1 MFSWSITW
9 TSGVSVPI
17 SVVVFRLSLWLYL
30 TFVCVSSIVKV
41 KVDKPC
47 RLANAAVLPFAD
59 PVLGSRSCDPIDGK
73 LGQGPMA
80 EGGGVSVACRDAPG

>member
-1 MFSWSITW
+1 MFSWSLTW
-9 TSGVSVPI
+9 TSGVSGPI
-17 SVVVFRLSLWLYL
+17 SAVVFRLSLWLYL

-47 RLANAAVLPFAD
+47 SLPSAAVLLFAD

-73 LGQGPMA
+73 LGQGAMA
-80 EGGGVSVACRDAPG
+80 EGGGVSVACRDPPG